1 MHFIKFYR
9 WLIPSV
15 AFTIV
20 LILLRMVWT
29 KTLVFFFIPWNIF
42 LAVLPLYFSYK
53 VTKTFNTVGVFFYAV
68 LWLLFFPNAIY
79 IVTDLF
85 HLHERKLAPLW
96 YDLLILIS
104 AAINGVTLG
113 FLSLYN
119 MEELLRKKIGRR
131 YLPAIL
137 FSIFLLCGYG
147 IYIGRYLR
155 WNSWDIFVRPF
166 PLLSDIAFELRHP
179 FRNMHVW
186 ALSILYGV
194 WLHLFYKYV
203 KKVPS
208 LFGAITN

>member
-1 MHFIKFYR
+1 MRFIKFYR
-9 WLIPSV
+9 WLVPAV
-15 AFTIV
+15 TFTIA

-42 LAVLPLYFSYK
+42 LAILPLYFSYK
-53 VTKTFNTVGVFFYAV
+53 AAKTSNKAGIFLYAA

-119 MEELLRKKIGRR
+119 MEELLRKKIGKR
-131 YLPAIL
+131 YLPVIT

-147 IYIGRYLR
+147 IYLGRYLR
-155 WNSWDIFVRPF
+155 WNSWDIVVQPF
-166 PLLSDIAFELRHP
+166 SLLSDIAFELRHP
-179 FRNMHVW
+179 FRNAHIW
-186 ALSILYGV
+186 ALSISYGIWLY
-194 WLHLFYKYV
+194 LFYTYV
-203 KKVPS
+203 RKAPS
-208 LFGAITN
+208 LFKGVIN